1 MTLSTPAFNAIFSGA
16 LRRIAVAASLA
27 LLLGACASTPNAT
40 TAARG
45 APTLDALL
53 AQASQAA
60 ASGNKEQAVTL
71 WKQSAAAYPAEKTPW
86 THIAQTRYE
95 AGQYGDAIQ
104 AALEVL
110 VRDPND
116 KLANSIIAIS
126 GLRLSTRAL
135 GDLSRQNKLSGSL
148 KTESQELAKLL
159 RENLGETV
167 LVPPPPAPL
176 PAVRE
181 RERPQTPTRTAK
193 KPGKGGKTASAGAN
207 PFEGLN

>member
-1 MTLSTPAFNAIFSGA
+1 MTFSTPAFSGR
-16 LRRIAVAASLA
+16 LKRIGAAASLA
-27 LLLGACASTPNAT
+27 LLLGACSSTP
-40 TAARG
+40 TAPAG
-45 APTLDALL
+45 PPKLDELL

-60 ASGNKEQAVTL
+60 ASGNKEQAVAL
-71 WKQSAAAYPAEKTPW
+71 WKQGASAYPAEKTPW

-126 GLRLSTRAL
+126 GLRLATRAL
-135 GDLSRQNKLSGSL
+135 GDLSRQNNLSGSL
-148 KTESQELAKLL
+148 KSESQELAKLL
-159 RENLGETV
+159 RENLGEQV
-167 LVPPPPAPL
+167 LVPPPPAP
-176 PAVRE
+176 AVRE
-181 RERPQTPTRTAK
+181 RERPEPPTRTAK
-193 KPGKGGKTASAGAN
+193 KRTKGGKTASASAN

>member
-1 MTLSTPAFNAIFSGA
+1 MSISIPLP
-16 LRRIAVAASLA
+16 RIAAAFALA
-27 LLLGACASTPNAT
+27 SLLGACST
-40 TAARG
+40 
-45 APTLDALL
+45 APTAPPVAAAKPKLDELL
-53 AQASQAA
+53 SQASQAA

-71 WKQSAAAYPAEKTPW
+71 WKQGAAAYPAEKTPW

-116 KLANSIIAIS
+116 KLANSIVAIS

-135 GDLSRQNKLSGSL
+135 GDLSRQNNLTGSTLS
-148 KTESQELAKLL
+148 ESQELAKLL

-167 LVPPPPAPL
+167 LVPPASSPA

-181 RERPQTPTRTAK
+181 QRAAPARTAK
-193 KPGKGGKTASAGAN
+193 KPAPKSKSASAGAN

>member
-1 MTLSTPAFNAIFSGA
+1 MTISTPAFPTSLKRLGA
-16 LRRIAVAASLA
+16 AAALA
-27 LLLGACASTPNAT
+27 LLLGACSTTP
-40 TAARG
+40 TAPAG
-45 APTLDALL
+45 PPKLDELL
-53 AQASQAA
+53 SQASQAA
-60 ASGNKEQAVTL
+60 AGGNKEQAITL
-71 WKQSAAAYPAEKTPW
+71 WKQGAAAYPGEKAPW
-86 THIAQTRYE
+86 SHIAQTRYE

-135 GDLSRQNKLSGSL
+135 GDLSRQNNLSGSL
-148 KTESQELAKLL
+148 KTESQELAKML

-167 LVPPPPAPL
+167 LVPPPAP
-176 PAVRE
+176 PVARE
-181 RERPQTPTRTAK
+181 RERPQPVRSARKAAK
-193 KPGKGGKTASAGAN
+193 GSKTASAGAN

>member
-1 MTLSTPAFNAIFSGA
+1 MSLSISLSRTAA
-16 LRRIAVAASLA
+16 AASLA
-27 LLLGACASTPNAT
+27 LLLGACSTTP
-40 TAARG
+40 TAPG
-45 APTLDALL
+45 GQPKLDELL
-53 AQASQAA
+53 AKASQAA

-71 WKQSAAAYPAEKTPW
+71 WKQGAAAYPADKSPW
-86 THIAQTRYE
+86 LHIAQTRYE

-116 KLANSIIAIS
+116 KLANSIVAIS

-135 GDLSRQNKLSGSL
+135 GDLSRQNNLSGSL
-148 KTESQELAKLL
+148 KTESQELARLL

-167 LVPPPPAPL
+167 LVPPAPAQAA
-176 PAVRE
+176 AVRE
-181 RERPQTPTRTAK
+181 RERERPAAPVRSARKAATA
-193 KPGKGGKTASAGAN
+193 GKSGKTASAN